1 MSHGHRHTSKK
12 PVNATARK
20 PECKVCKDAGKT
32 EAEYTSHWLRDK
44 PGPDGVV
51 ICPTLLNNECR
62 YCHEKGHFP
71 STCPKAAAANAA
83 KKKADAHRER
93 TERVAAATAKQ
104 EQEKK
109 PVARVAN
116 YGNFASLAYRED
128 SDQESDSEPVKKS
141 RVNVKAPVAVRGA
154 MPAMSYSSAAA
165 KPAPIACAPSMQM
178 VPQSKPKLS
187 RQKTSS
193 VPCFGGAAT
202 ASSEP
207 VCDPFARHG
216 AQSPMQ
222 KVKKSWADDAD
233 WDSSDDEDDEPRQGG
248 PRLLLSNGR
257 ESFSEARGW
266 AVLDTAYS
274 GKKATQPPRDGWGY
288 DSD

>member
-1 MSHGHRHTSKK
+1 MSHGQRHASKK
-12 PVNATARK
+12 PVKAAARK

-32 EAEYTSHWLRDK
+32 EAEYSSHWLRDK

-83 KKKADAHRER
+83 KKKADAIRER
-93 TERVAAATAKQ
+93 TERVAAASAKQ

-109 PVARVAN
+109 LLARVAD
-116 YGNFASLAYRED
+116 YGKFASLADNANSD
-128 SDQESDSEPVKKS
+128 SESDSEPVKKS
-141 RVNVKAPVAVRGA
+141 HVNVKAPVAVRGA
-154 MPAMSYSSAAA
+154 IPAMTYSSAAA
-165 KPAPIACAPSMQM
+165 KPAPIACAPTMQM
-178 VPQSKPKLS
+178 VPQSKLKLT

-193 VPCFGGAAT
+193 VPCFGGSAS

-207 VCDPFARHG
+207 VCDPFARNR
-216 AQSPMQ
+216 AQSPLQ
-222 KVKKSWADDAD
+222 KVKKSWADDSD

-248 PRLLLSNGR
+248 R
-257 ESFSEARGW
+257 EPTGW
-266 AVLDTAYS
+266 AALDTSFS
-274 GKKATQPPRDGWGY
+274 GKKETQPPRDGWGY